1 MLSILALA
9 ALLSLPAAAV
19 PEPTDEPDLSGLSGK
34 ERRQA
39 WRQAPI
45 DPAYESDFSAY
56 TIGKK
61 RVRTGLMNL
70 DYGVLDNLQV
80 GTAPVLDLLRV
91 YNLHGK
97 VTAIQTQ
104 RVDLS
109 FEATGMFWDGSW
121 GADQESLAITAW
133 PLMATG
139 SWMISERFSL
149 HLGYRWDNLDV
160 TGNFDSEDLVRGISS
175 VLGIDLGDELYE
187 SLEDKGSFY
196 GGGRLTL
203 GQSRLALDC
212 RLNRRDSLILQVWR
226 YNTLNARIDA
236 GAAVDEGVEAGA
248 AVHIQQP
255 LEGVF
260 AATSSIAYQLTLPRI
275 RLRVGIPISGPDA
288 LPTMWLPQAFEL
300 YWLF

>member
-1 MLSILALA
+1 VLSTLALA
-9 ALLSLPAAAV
+9 ALLSPPAVAV
-19 PEPTDEPDLSGLSGK
+19 PDPTATPDLSGMKGK

-45 DPAYESDFSAY
+45 DPAYETSFSAY
-56 TIGKK
+56 TIGA
-61 RVRTGLMNL
+61 RDVRLGLMNI

-104 RVDLS
+104 RVDLA
-109 FEATGMFWDGSW
+109 FEATGMFWDGNW
-121 GADQESLAITAW
+121 GEDQESIAITAW

-149 HLGYRWDNLDV
+149 HLGYRWDNVDV
-160 TGNFDSEDLVRGISS
+160 TGSFDSEDLVRGMTS

-187 SLEDKGSFY
+187 ALDDKGNFY

-203 GQSRLALDC
+203 GQSRLAVDC
-212 RLNRRDSLILQVWR
+212 RLNRRDAIILQVWR

-260 AATSSIAYQLTLPRI
+260 AATSSIAYQLTLPRL
-275 RLRVGIPISGPDA
+275 RVRVGIPISGADT